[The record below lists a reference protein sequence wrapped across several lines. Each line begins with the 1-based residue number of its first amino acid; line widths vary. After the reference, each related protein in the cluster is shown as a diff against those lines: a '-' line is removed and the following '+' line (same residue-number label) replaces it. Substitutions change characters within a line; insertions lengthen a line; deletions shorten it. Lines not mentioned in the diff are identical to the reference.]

1 MSLAPLIRS
10 ILVCLRAGLLAAAV
24 IAGLSAFGACQAGD
38 GASQDEGEPMQARVH
53 ARAELFESETGETV
67 LTTLPAGSVV
77 QIAEPDPQ
85 RLDAALQQGRRPGA
99 GRISRRFDGHDCA
112 MIENPRQSCY
122 YGSTAHTF
130 SMQDRIGGGYAVRM
144 ASSIIRS
151 DFVYERAR
159 NGLPRPSTKLID
171 RFFGATRAVSRP
183 DLSQFNPADQ
193 NPG

>member
-24 IAGLSAFGACQAGD
+24 IVGLSAFGACQAGD

-85 RLDAALQQGRRPGA
+85 RLDAALQQGRRIRVHAITGD
-99 GRISRRFDGHDCA
+99 RERDGYLA
-112 MIENPRQSCY
+112 A
-122 YGSTAHTF
+122 STVT
-130 SMQDRIGGGYAVRM
+130 I
-144 ASSIIRS
+144 
-151 DFVYERAR
+151 AR
-159 NGLPRPSTKLID
+159 
-171 RFFGATRAVSRP
+171 
-183 DLSQFNPADQ
+183 
-193 NPG
+193 

>member
-1 MSLAPLIRS
+1 
-10 ILVCLRAGLLAAAV
+10 
-24 IAGLSAFGACQAGD
+24 
-38 GASQDEGEPMQARVH
+38 
-53 ARAELFESETGETV
+53 
-67 LTTLPAGSVV
+67 
-77 QIAEPDPQ
+77 
-85 RLDAALQQGRRPGA
+85 
-99 GRISRRFDGHDCA
+99 

-171 RFFGATRAVSRP
+171 RLIRRWLRTEDGFYSV
-183 DLSQFNPADQ
+183 
-193 NPG
+193 